1 MYPDFYFLFHE
12 LFGIDLPVLSLFKTF
27 GFLVAM
33 GFFAGGYLIYLELRR
48 KEEEGRIGYVIE
60 EVTTGKP
67 LTWQDYLGSGTISF
81 LIGFKFFGMTLD
93 WKLASPDPLSYLFS
107 PSGSLVGGI
116 VLTAILILYK
126 AIENKKE
133 VAKGLITKKVKSYPH
148 IRVGDICVIAAIGGF
163 AGAKIFNAFETWDSF
178 VQDPLGSL
186 LSSSGLT
193 FYGGLIVAT
202 LALWIYSR
210 RIQLDF
216 RHLCDAAAPA
226 LILAYGIGRLG
237 CQVSGDGDWG
247 IYNSAYIT
255 DSTGKVQPAP
265 GRNFADNI
273 ALYPDYFKRH
283 EKEGIDHRYVKAPS
297 FIPQWLVA
305 CNYPHNVNN
314 VGVTLPQCQGDYCS
328 VLPQP
333 VFPTPL
339 YETLLTILIFIVL
352 WSIRKRLHTPL
363 AMFGIYLVLN
373 GIERFFIEQIRV
385 NYKYDWGFIHP
396 TQAEILAV
404 VIALSGA
411 ALFLFRHRIDA
422 MSKTA
427 QPVAEKP

>member
-1 MYPDFYFLFHE
+1 MYPDFYFLFRE

-33 GFFAGGYLIYLELRR
+33 GFFAGGYLIYLELKR
-48 KEEEGRIGYVIE
+48 KEEEGRIGFVIE
-60 EVTTGKP
+60 EITTGKP
-67 LTWQDYLGSGTISF
+67 LTWQDYLGSGVVSF
-81 LIGFKFFGMTLD
+81 LVGFKFLGMVLD
-93 WKLASPDPLSYLFS
+93 WQKASPDPLSYLFS
-107 PSGSLVGGI
+107 SSGSLLGGLA
-116 VLTAILILYK
+116 LTAIIHVYK
-126 AIENKKE
+126 TLENKKE
-133 VAKGLITKKVKSYPH
+133 VAKGLVTKKVKTYPH
-148 IRVGDICVIAAIGGF
+148 VRVGDICVIAALGGF

-202 LALWIYSR
+202 LALWYYSR
-210 RIQLDF
+210 RIRLDF

-265 GRNFADNI
+265 SRNFADNQ
-273 ALYPDYFKRH
+273 ALYPEYFKRH
-283 EKEGIDHRYVKAPS
+283 EKEGIDHRYVPGPS
-297 FIPQWLVA
+297 FLPRWLLA
-305 CNYPHNVNN
+305 YNYPHNVNN
-314 VGVTLPQCQGDYCS
+314 VGVPLKDCKGDYCS

-339 YETLLTILIFIVL
+339 YETILTVLIFLLL
-352 WSIRKRLHTPL
+352 WGIRKKLHTPL
-363 AMFGIYLVLN
+363 GMFGIYLVLN

-385 NYKYDWGFIHP
+385 NYKYDWGFLHP

-404 VIALSGA
+404 AIALLGVFF
-411 ALFLFRHRIDA
+411 FLFRKPIDR
-422 MSKTA
+422 MI
-427 QPVAEKP
+427 VAE